1 MKKIIA
7 ILQGKAKGKLMEA
20 KEKRIMSQIDLAK
33 ANKEEALESYKDKYE
48 NLFLEFGNDDLSS
61 EDSKKI
67 IEQLLETKFAIK
79 DAEEVISTLNEV
91 KADLEK
97 DIEVEE

>member
-33 ANKEEALESYKDKYE
+33 ANKEEALEGYKDKYE
-48 NLFLEFGNDDLSS
+48 KLFLEFGNDDLSS

-91 KADLEK
+91 RADLEK

>member
-33 ANKEEALESYKDKYE
+33 ANKEEALEGYKDTYE
-48 NLFLEFGNDDLSS
+48 KLFLKFGADDLTS
-61 EDSKKI
+61 ENSKEI
-67 IEQLLETKFAIK
+67 IDELVKTKFAIK
-79 DAEEVISTLNEV
+79 DAEEVLTVLKEV
-91 KADLEK
+91 KADLEQE
-97 DIEVEE
+97 IEVEE

>member
-33 ANKEEALESYKDKYE
+33 ANKEEALEGYRDKYE
-48 NLFLEFGNDDLSS
+48 KLFLEFGGDDLSS

-67 IEQLLETKFAIK
+67 IEQLIQTKFEIK
-79 DAEEVISTLNEV
+79 DAEEVLTVLKEI
-91 KADLEK
+91 KADLEQ